1 VEVISATL
9 LVTVLGFLGRRA
21 MKKAIQEQEE
31 EQRQNLL
38 TINNSEL
45 EEEVNYDIPPEY
57 KDVTNQYHDMPPDYQ
72 TEPTLIVV
80 ERPE

>member
-1 VEVISATL
+1 
-9 LVTVLGFLGRRA
+9 
-21 MKKAIQEQEE
+21 
-31 EQRQNLL
+31 
-38 TINNSEL
+38 L